1 MTLKCSCPTEIR
13 LKHTPP
19 NEPWRCI
26 VSLRRHPD
34 DEGGK
39 LLTIPFGD
47 EITRPDEVEARLRK
61 AQLAILNPS
70 REPEDF
76 LYDDFK
82 GQSQKT
88 FSRDFISV
96 EVHGPNVFDLSFYDL
111 PGE

>member
-39 LLTIPFGD
+39 LLTIPFGE

-70 REPEDF
+70 REPEGF
-76 LYDDFK
+76 LYDDF
-82 GQSQKT
+82 
-88 FSRDFISV
+88 IA
-96 EVHGPNVFDLSFYDL
+96 VHQTESYLGHRRYSN
-111 PGE
+111 PGSLINTLRES